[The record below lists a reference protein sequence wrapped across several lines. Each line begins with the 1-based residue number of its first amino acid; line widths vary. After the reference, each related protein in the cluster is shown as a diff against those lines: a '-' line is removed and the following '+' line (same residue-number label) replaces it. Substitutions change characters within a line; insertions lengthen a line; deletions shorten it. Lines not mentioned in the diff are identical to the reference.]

1 MNKVMYNPG
10 RIQLFNLLNG
20 ILCVYKSPG
29 LNVEKL
35 TRNVKCSLA
44 DAFNSL
50 PAEKQSIRTII
61 QTSGDVNC
69 TLPKIITEPDIVDS
83 DLVLGKRFLPGD
95 VMLYPIDPLSDFMS
109 GVQVYGIGEDGIYN
123 YADKFEQSSWLK
135 TYHLTCMMGRASTD
149 GTANSTTLLR
159 ASWRHVQKC
168 KIDQVLVGLQ
178 AQFNASGLLQAG
190 LRPNSQNAYLALCGR
205 RAGSDLRPVKPTH
218 GVEDYEGEEQ
228 LLSPWERS
236 MPDENRNP
244 ETLPDRKYEW
254 EEERRRMAPY
264 VNAICCVDFDPPFF
278 TIEIQ
283 VTHETLKFFTDLVA
297 NLGPKLR
304 TATLLSKVRRVRH
317 GPITAEN
324 SLLMKHLHNIPI
336 EFYHEFIQCI
346 NDILIQYKKHDKNLS
361 IPLEMD
367 FIEDL
372 NLLKCLMNRTQG
384 KYGYHVFENLFQ
396 CNQLYSIGFE
406 CTKQYKYR
414 MIPIN
419 S

>member
-1 MNKVMYNPG
+1 
-10 RIQLFNLLNG
+10 
-20 ILCVYKSPG
+20 
-29 LNVEKL
+29 
-35 TRNVKCSLA
+35 
-44 DAFNSL
+44 
-50 PAEKQSIRTII
+50 
-61 QTSGDVNC
+61 
-69 TLPKIITEPDIVDS
+69 
-83 DLVLGKRFLPGD
+83 
-95 VMLYPIDPLSDFMS
+95 
-109 GVQVYGIGEDGIYN
+109 
-123 YADKFEQSSWLK
+123 
-135 TYHLTCMMGRASTD
+135 
-149 GTANSTTLLR
+149 
-159 ASWRHVQKC
+159 HVQKC

-228 LLSPWERS
+228 LLSPWERP

-244 ETLPDRKYEW
+244 ETLPNRKYEW
-254 EEERRRMAPY
+254 EEERRQMAPY

-283 VTHETLKFFTDLVA
+283 VTHETLKFFTDLIA

-304 TATLLSKVRRVRH
+304 TATLLSKVRRIRH

-346 NDILIQYKKHDKNLS
+346 NDLLIQYKKHDKNLS
-361 IPLEMD
+361 LPLEID

-372 NLLKCLMNRTQG
+372 NLLKHLINRTQG

-396 CNQLYSIGFE
+396 CNQLYSIGYE